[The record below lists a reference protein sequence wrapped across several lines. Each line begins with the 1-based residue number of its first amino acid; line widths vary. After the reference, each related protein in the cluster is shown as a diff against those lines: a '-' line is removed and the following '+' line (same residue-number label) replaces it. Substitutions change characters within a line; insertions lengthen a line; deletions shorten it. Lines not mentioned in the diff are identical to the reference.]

1 MENEKETGCKIF
13 LPTLNS
19 SKKKKKGQKIIQGTL
34 ILGKKKLPQIKLKP
48 VYIRITSVNYLIT
61 VSKYFLESC

>member
-19 SKKKKKGQKIIQGTL
+19 SKKKKRSENYLGNSYLGEKKITTD
-34 ILGKKKLPQIKLKP
+34 QIKACLH
-48 VYIRITSVNYLIT
+48 
-61 VSKYFLESC
+61 